1 MPTTTQLMEM
11 FDRWADYLG
20 MCATLPISAPACYSL
35 WQTVMYAS
43 AAIGLL
49 LVSGFIWKL
58 IDHKLKLAAALRA
71 QQERE
76 RVADQTTMREHTW
89 VEPADIAADVTDPH
103 LAKKIRAE
111 LDQQR
116 LKNLRA

>member
-1 MPTTTQLMEM
+1 MPNTTQLT
-11 FDRWADYLG
+11 DYLSL
-20 MCATLPISAPACYSL
+20 CIALPMSAPACRSF
-35 WQTVMYAS
+35 WEIVMYAS

-58 IDHKLKLAAALRA
+58 IDYKLKLAAALRA

-76 RVADQTTMREHTW
+76 RIADQATMREHTW

-103 LAKKIRAE
+103 LAKKIRQE
-111 LDQQR
+111 LEQQR
-116 LKNLRA
+116 LKNLRP